1 MLVVEGLL
9 GDSDGGHRFGPA
21 RVEREVDDR
30 FLELGL
36 GEAVLLRD
44 AEVGSQLL
52 SIAAGGQ
59 GGDGDQAAV
68 SRGRE
73 LGAFSDITEENVVG
87 ERERR
92 W

>member
-1 MLVVEGLL
+1 MLVVEDLL

-44 AEVGSQLL
+44 ADVGSQFL
-52 SIAAGGQ
+52 SIAAGDQ
-59 GGDGDQAAV
+59 RGDGDQAAV
-68 SRGRE
+68 PRRE

>member
-1 MLVVEGLL
+1 VLVVEGLL

-52 SIAAGGQ
+52 SIAAGDQ
-59 GGDGDQAAV
+59 RGDGDQAAV
-68 SRGRE
+68 PRRE